1 MATISPAILA
11 TELRLREKRQNY
23 AGILDAVSLAKQET
37 NAARGASLG
46 NSVGQEIVGLESIIR
61 VSNNLVE
68 DAETTFKPVI
78 AKVKAIG
85 HNLEDTLKP
94 LLSSSEITSLG
105 ACMKNSAVTI
115 TDIFPLA
122 LTSPTVASEMNHKII
137 TDASPDA
144 AAAALKKAGDL
155 FDNSKLTTVIQGL
168 CPDDLK
174 SLGESAVEKM
184 QSKEVQKNIGN
195 MLTAV
200 TTELNKSTDGTNSGN
215 LLKDISEDI
224 SRNLDISLGNFG
236 AEFNRAISLP
246 IINDVLGGNNAL
258 GLDKTVSAFK
268 LPSELTSAADKFGI
282 GTKINSLLNMQ
293 KFVNIVERLAPELN
307 TFTTELKTKTDKAA
321 DVLNNT
327 KTSVASTVT
336 DGENNQHETADA
348 SDTTK
353 DSQFKTLSSIEEIVS
368 VLKSCRRSLTTI
380 VWHWSGHYSED
391 GNVGAK
397 EINAEYLRFNKKIP
411 FHFVIA
417 KNGDIQTGASINNI
431 SEHVIPQWQEL
442 SFGVAFVGGYNGG
455 RGAPPGRVN
464 LDSKSY
470 TAAQWRSYFAFMK
483 AFYTFAPGGDAFG
496 NNDLGTDPGEGPGF
510 SIPSQISQAPFF
522 KENACQPGIDTK
534 FLTREQIIASKKIY
548 SVAINELQDIQ

>member
-94 LLSSSEITSLG
+94 LLTSSEITSLG
-105 ACMKNSAVTI
+105 AAMKNNAVTI

-144 AAAALKKAGDL
+144 AAAALKKAAAL
-155 FDNSKLTTVIQGL
+155 LDNSKLTTVIQGL

-184 QSKEVQKNIGN
+184 QSKEVQKNISN
-195 MLTAV
+195 MLV
-200 TTELNKSTDGTNSGN
+200 EVETELKKATDGTDSGN
-215 LLKDISEDI
+215 LLKDISEDLT
-224 SRNLDISLGNFG
+224 RNIGTSVVNFG
-236 AEFNRAISLP
+236 EEFNRTLSLP
-246 IINDVLGGNNAL
+246 IINDVLGGKNAL
-258 GLDKTVSAFK
+258 GLDKAVSAFK
-268 LPSELTSAADKFGI
+268 IPDELIALNI
-282 GTKINSLLNMQ
+282 GGTNISSLLNMQ
-293 KFVNIVERLAPELN
+293 NFINRAEKLAPELN
-307 TFTTELKTKTDKAA
+307 AITAQLKTKTDNAINILSKA
-321 DVLNNT
+321 
-327 KTSVASTVT
+327 KTSVAAQVT
-336 DGENNQHETADA
+336 DGEDNQHEVSDVA
-348 SDTTK
+348 DTTK
-353 DSQFKTLSSIEEIVS
+353 DSRFKTLSSIEEIIS
-368 VLKSCRRSLTTI
+368 VLKFAERPITTI

-391 GNVGAK
+391 GDVGAK
-397 EINAEYLRFNKKIP
+397 EINAEYLRDNKKIP

-417 KNGDIQTGASINNI
+417 KNGDIQTGASIHGI
-431 SEHVIPQWQEL
+431 TDHVITQWQEL
-442 SFGVAFVGGYNGG
+442 SFGVAFVGGYNGA
-455 RGAPPGRVN
+455 RGAPRGVVN

-483 AFYTFAPGGDAFG
+483 AFYAFAPGGDAFG
-496 NNDLGTDPGEGPGF
+496 NNDLGADPGEGPGF
-510 SIPSQISQAPFF
+510 SVPAGIAQSPFF
-522 KENACQPGIDTK
+522 RENACQPGIDTK
-534 FLTREQIIASKKIY
+534 FLTREQIIASQKIY
-548 SVAINELQDIQ
+548 SIAINELQDIQ